1 MKQIRIIYV
10 MMVVSMMTGCSMD
23 RESEELGGLT
33 PINLGNTVVTSDVTR
48 AAINLNEGYLPANAK
63 ITAKISKAS
72 EDNYTAYNYL
82 VVNSD
87 GKMTPASATI
97 PCYPAD
103 NSAVKIAAYY
113 PATAG
118 TSFTVKSDQTSDADY
133 MASDLMFA
141 YVASQTPTTSAVPL
155 AFAHQMAKIMVNAS
169 PASGTSITI
178 SGIKLKNIAPTV
190 AFAQTSAINYAS
202 VSATGSTDII
212 MSNNGAALIPQ
223 QTING
228 TFLEVITSMGTATFA
243 LSKTFEAGH
252 QYTLNI
258 SINSA
263 AIGTTNT
270 ITGWTGDGTATLE
283 TFNSY
288 APSYVVAVDLGLS
301 MKWAN
306 VNIGATSETDYGTY
320 FAWGETKGFT
330 NGGVNT
336 KSTGFTWDNYWW
348 GSGTN
353 SLIKYC
359 TNASNGTLDN
369 KRVLELADDAARTNW
384 GGGWR
389 MPTEEDFNELMKNTN
404 NEWVSNYNSTGIA
417 GYIFR
422 NKLDNTKYIFL
433 PAAGMHETTGLSLNG
448 TSGHYWSSSLCN
460 GTNYPYYSIDM
471 WFDNSKITTNNNSRC
486 FGYTIRAVQ

>member
-1 MKQIRIIYV
+1 MGYTV
-10 MMVVSMMTGCSMD
+10 
-23 RESEELGGLT
+23 LT
-33 PINLGNTVVTSDVTR
+33 ATETR
-48 AAINLNEGYLPANAK
+48 AATNLNSNYLTKDDK
-63 ITAKISKAS
+63 ITVKVSKHS
-72 EDNYTAYNYL
+72 LNSYTDYTYL
-82 VVNSD
+82 VVNNT
-87 GKMTPASATI
+87 GKMIPASSTI
-97 PCYPAD
+97 PTYPD
-103 NSAVKIAAYY
+103 NSTIDIAAYY

-118 TSFTVKSDQTSDADY
+118 TSFSVMADQTSDENY
-133 MASDLMFA
+133 RASDLLFA
-141 YVASQTPTTSAVPL
+141 SVSDQGAQAAAVEL
-155 AFAHQMAKIMVNAS
+155 QFAHQMAKIMVNAS
-169 PASGTSITI
+169 GAVEGITVN
-178 SGIKLKNIAPTV
+178 SIKLKGIAPTV
-190 AFAQTSAINYAS
+190 TFSQTAAVNYLSNPAS
-202 VSATGSTDII
+202 GDPIDIT

-283 TFNSY
+283 AFNSY

-348 GSGTN
+348 GSGTT

-389 MPTEEDFNELMKNTN
+389 MPTEEDFKELMENTN

-422 NKLDNTKYIFL
+422 NKSDNTKYIFL
-433 PAAGMHETTGLSLNG
+433 PAAGMHETTGLSRNG
-448 TSGHYWSSSLCN
+448 TSGHYWSSSLSN
-460 GTNYPYYSIDM
+460 DTNYPYYSRNM
-471 WFDNSKITTNNNSRC
+471 WFDNSMITRNNNSRC
-486 FGYTIRAVQ
+486 YGYTIRAVQ